1 MLVCSVKVLLL
12 LTIWLTLV
20 SDEKDWLKQFFNRI
34 ISSNSASNTL
44 TCAQT
49 NQYFFPTTS
58 TCSYNIIKAVWD
70 ELAGNSNLKF
80 IAMSQYLNGDAKG
93 MFFPAA
99 GKSFQ
104 QPYVDEADWLIPQDG
119 VGWTWRVTKT
129 TWSAEDS
136 LNEMIGY
143 FEKVLYGVLE
153 MKTNNMLDLIDRTNN
168 AIYSEL

>member
-1 MLVCSVKVLLL
+1 MLVCAVKVLLL

-34 ISSNSASNTL
+34 ISSTSAPNAL

-49 NQYFFPTTS
+49 NQYFFPTSS
-58 TCSYNIIKAVWD
+58 TCSYNIIQAVWD

-93 MFFPAA
+93 IFFPAA
-99 GKSFQ
+99 GQSFQ
-104 QPYVDEADWLIPQDG
+104 QSYVHEADWLIPQDG
-119 VGWTWRVTKT
+119 IGWTWRATGT
-129 TWSAEDS
+129 TYSAEDALS
-136 LNEMIGY
+136 HMIGY

-168 AIYSEL
+168 AIYHKL